1 MTTRT
6 RFSQK
11 QVMRA
16 HEPASAPEN
25 SKAIVCW
32 YVLLLSEIV
41 VVAET
46 SYHFVIGRR
55 FKLLQKKMTLLTF
68 LVNKKVYEA
77 FGVYFEN
84 TRKH

>member
-1 MTTRT
+1 MNQRQRPKTR
-6 RFSQK
+6 K
-11 QVMRA
+11 
-16 HEPASAPEN
+16 P
-25 SKAIVCW
+25 W

-41 VVAET
+41 VVAEK

-68 LVNKKVYEA
+68 LVKKKDYEA
-77 FGVYFEN
+77 FAVYFEN

>member
-11 QVMRA
+11 QVMLA

-68 LVNKKVYEA
+68 LVNKKDYEA

>member
-25 SKAIVCW
+25 SKTIVCW
-32 YVLLLSEIV
+32 YVLLLSEII
-41 VVAET
+41 VVAEK

-55 FKLLQKKMTLLTF
+55 LKLLQEKMTELTF
-68 LVNKKVYEA
+68 LVKKKDYEA
-77 FGVYFEN
+77 FAVYFEN